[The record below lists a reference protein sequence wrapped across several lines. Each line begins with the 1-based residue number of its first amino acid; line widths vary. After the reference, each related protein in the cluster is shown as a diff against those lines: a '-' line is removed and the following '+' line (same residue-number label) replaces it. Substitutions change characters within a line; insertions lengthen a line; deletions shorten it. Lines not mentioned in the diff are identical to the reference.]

1 MLDQSGLYTTP
12 IVYYVCGMHMQGM
25 CEIISSKI
33 AICENLT
40 LENLTLENL
49 TLYGMQLPI
58 TNCSYHGNILA
69 ELSFVFFCAGLERVD
84 GTTVLGK
91 LDWTWRSIR
100 GKQLGI
106 NLEVQLVTAN
116 ACCCHMYISW
126 LQ

>member
-12 IVYYVCGMHMQGM
+12 IVYYVCRMHMQGM

-40 LENLTLENL
+40 LENLA
-49 TLYGMQLPI
+49 LYGMQLPV

-91 LDWTWRSIR
+91 LDRTWRSIG
-100 GKQLGI
+100 GKQLSI
-106 NLEVQLVTAN
+106 SFTSLEVQLVTAN
-116 ACCCHMYISW
+116 ACRCNMYISW